1 MEIILLQNVDKVG
14 DRHEIVKVKDGFARN
29 YLIPRGVALVANE
42 GNRKRLADLM
52 RQQAAKEA
60 KMVGEFQAM
69 ADKLSSSNLVIAAK
83 AGVTGR
89 LFGSIGSAQLAGAIR
104 SQLGIDIERKKITL
118 DDVKEIGTHSATI
131 NLHPEVSTTI
141 NFEVTGE
148 GNKD

>member
-42 GNRKRLADLM
+42 GNRKRLTDLM

-60 KMVGEFQAM
+60 KMVGEFKTM
-69 ADKLSSSNLVIAAK
+69 AETLSNSNLVIAAK
-83 AGVTGR
+83 AGITGR
-89 LFGSIGSAQLAGAIR
+89 LFGSIGSAQLAAAIR
-104 SQLGIDIERKKITL
+104 SQLGIDIERKKIAL

-148 GNKD
+148 GSKD